1 MTEQKEAV
9 KLREYQRILSRN
21 SVSVY
26 LREIDRI
33 PLLTREEELDYAA
46 RAASGDR
53 KAKEMLIVSNL
64 RFVVSIAK
72 KFQGN
77 GIPLSDLISEGN
89 LGLII
94 AADKF
99 DYRKGF
105 HFISYAVWWVRQSI
119 MKAISE
125 KSRMVR
131 LPMNRANELMSIGK
145 FVDQYTKKHGEQPS
159 EDLISSE
166 LSIEKSEIRK
176 LRDIAASQSSIE
188 DMIMDESRD
197 NEPSSLD
204 VYSIESDEHPDNQVI
219 YSSLRENIDKL
230 LNNLTDREKE
240 IIENRFGLNGKE
252 PQSLNKIGKKMNLTK
267 ERIRQIEKTAIRQIR
282 DMAVTEGLGSYLN

>member
-1 MTEQKEAV
+1 MTEQRQEI
-9 KLREYQRILSRN
+9 KLREYQRILSKN

-26 LREIDRI
+26 LKEIDRI
-33 PLLTREEELDYAA
+33 PLLSREEELDYATK
-46 RAASGDR
+46 AAEGDT
-53 KAKEMLIVSNL
+53 KSKEMLIVSNL

-72 KFQGN
+72 KYHGN

-89 LGLII
+89 LGLIT
-94 AADKF
+94 AVDKF

-105 HFISYAVWWVRQSI
+105 HFISYAVWWIRQSI

-145 FVDQYTKKHGEQPS
+145 FVEDYSKKHGVQPS
-159 EDLISSE
+159 EDMISSE
-166 LSIEKSEIRK
+166 LSIGKSEIRK

-188 DMIMDESRD
+188 DLIMDESRD
-197 NEPSSLD
+197 NEPSAAD
-204 VYSIESDEHPDNQVI
+204 MYSIVSEEHPDNQVI
-219 YSSLRENIDKL
+219 FTSLRENIDRL
-230 LNNLTDREKE
+230 LSRLTEREKE

-267 ERIRQIEKTAIRQIR
+267 ERIRQIEKTAIKQIR
-282 DMAVTEGLGSYLN
+282 EHAVNEGLNSYLN